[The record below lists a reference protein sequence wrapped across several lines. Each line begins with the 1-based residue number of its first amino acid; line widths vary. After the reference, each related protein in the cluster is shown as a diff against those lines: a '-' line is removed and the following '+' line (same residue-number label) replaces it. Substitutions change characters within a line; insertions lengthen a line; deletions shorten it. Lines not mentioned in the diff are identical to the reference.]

1 MQYITYCIP
10 LEEIRENFNLGP
22 LIKHQASF
30 HIIKG
35 NPSIVKTLLYDDE
48 SNPFTMSPRALD
60 LQRFTD

>member
-1 MQYITYCIP
+1 M
-10 LEEIRENFNLGP
+10 EEIIENLNLGP

-48 SNPFTMSPRALD
+48 SNSSTMSPRTLD
-60 LQRFTD
+60 LQRFTE